1 LPNYKPLWSGPEN
14 RHLVVDADNVTLHVL
29 KLEPTAPAPTFPLD
43 AEQAKL
49 LRPLDWAS
57 MARIVGPTN
66 VDKAVDKLVEACWPQ
81 ITQAALI
88 FINSPDQWPART
100 SFHAQAAARGTSF
113 APVQPDTASS
123 PLDALGV
130 GGWVTQR
137 LSAEIRAKGKFSN
150 IEDVAARV
158 REASKDHIRRSIIQV
173 ITSELTGA
181 PKAAMFFG
189 RREGK
194 LLFRTNAPAKA
205 PVVDEE
211 DARDAADPWKRKK
224 YS

>member
-1 LPNYKPLWSGPEN
+1 LS
-14 RHLVVDADNVTLHVL
+14 
-29 KLEPTAPAPTFPLD
+29 
-43 AEQAKL
+43 AEQVKL
-49 LRPLDWAS
+49 LRPLDWGS
-57 MARIVGPTN
+57 LGRIVGPTN
-66 VDKAVDKLVEACWPQ
+66 VDKVVETLVEACWPQ

-113 APVQPDTASS
+113 SSINPDTASS

-130 GGWVTQR
+130 GGWITQR
-137 LSAEIRAKGKFSN
+137 LSAEIRAKGKFAS

-158 REASKDHIRRSIIQV
+158 REASKDHIRRSIVQV
-173 ITSELTGA
+173 ITGELTGA

-205 PVVDEE
+205 PAIDEE

-224 YS
+224 Y

>member
-1 LPNYKPLWSGPEN
+1 LPTYKLLWSGPEN
-14 RHLVVDADNVTLHVL
+14 RSLVVDADNVTLHVL
-29 KLEPTAPAPTFPLD
+29 KLEPTAPPATFPLS
-43 AEQAKL
+43 AEQVKL
-49 LRPLDWAS
+49 LRPLDWGS
-57 MARIVGPTN
+57 LGRIVGPTN
-66 VDKAVDKLVEACWPQ
+66 VDKVVETLVEACWPQ

-113 APVQPDTASS
+113 SSINPDTASS

-130 GGWVTQR
+130 GGWITQR
-137 LSAEIRAKGKFSN
+137 LSAEIRAKGKFAS

-158 REASKDHIRRSIIQV
+158 REASKDHIRRSIVQV
-173 ITSELTGA
+173 ITGELTGA

-205 PVVDEE
+205 PAIDEE

-224 YS
+224 Y